1 MRTLRRPMFKLGG
14 QAKEEG
20 NTGIMSGL
28 TDREQLQEGTK
39 PPVAANTEEYKKYL
53 EEQMYPSNLVGVS
66 SRVLGNVNDAFYNYG
81 LRPLANIAQFAGSL
95 KPNYVQKRDY
105 LDDSINSVL
114 KSKGLIDED
123 GSNIEEQSAASTG
136 DGNNPFGLKDDRKKS
151 NLDVKEQYQSEQESL
166 LARAKEFEELLNPGA
181 RKRVITNALAAASG
195 SFGESKGNTLQDIG
209 NAISAAAGATG
220 KMDENKQLAAKLAI
234 EEDVKKGIAEKQY
247 RPNQIESLYEKYKA
261 LKNDK
266 GEPLYTPEE
275 IIKKISG
282 KSTKKSLSEQAF
294 NAGSTQRGYREYVIE
309 NYAGVKNTFNGDE
322 KSVEKIDEVN
332 LPDGRYYIAPPKDL
346 FFDIKDG
353 VNIKET
359 PRSQV
364 EEG

>member
-1 MRTLRRPMFKLGG
+1 MFKLGG

-28 TDREQLQEGTK
+28 TDREQLQEGTD
-39 PPVAANTEEYKKYL
+39 PTPANTKEYRDFLEKK
-53 EEQMYPSNLVGVS
+53 MYPDNIIGGL
-66 SRVLGNVNDAFYNYG
+66 SRATGMMGDAAFNYG
-81 LRPLANIAQFAGSL
+81 IKPLANLSQYILPLSNTRVQS
-95 KPNYVQKRDY
+95 KDYVKDNIDNILR
-105 LDDSINSVL
+105 
-114 KSKGLIDED
+114 SKGLIDED

-136 DGNNPFGLKDDRKKS
+136 DGNNPFGLKDNRKKS
-151 NLDVKEQYQSEQESL
+151 NLDVKEQYQSEQEAL

-195 SFGESKGNTLQDIG
+195 SFGQSKGNTLQDIG

-266 GEPLYTPEE
+266 GEPLYTPEQ

-282 KSTKKSLSEQAF
+282 KGGESLGQKVNLF
-294 NAGSTQRGYREYVIE
+294 GSTDRGYREYVIE
-309 NYAGVKNTFNGDE
+309 NYPNVKQTFSGDE
-322 KSVEKIDEVN
+322 KSIEKINPAELDN
-332 LPDGRYYIAPPKDL
+332 GTYYIAPPEDT
-346 FFDIKDG
+346 FFEVQDG
-353 VNIKET
+353 KKTSET
-359 PRSQV
+359 PRSKAD
-364 EEG
+364 